1 MNNSKIIINPN
12 VFGRKEETKRK
23 KQSRQPQKVSSEQ
36 TQAFYSQ
43 PAASSWA
50 QEEKDFDA
58 TVHKS
63 SQLGVI
69 TSTGV
74 LLGPQATLLT

>member
-1 MNNSKIIINPN
+1 M
-12 VFGRKEETKRK
+12 FLEGKRK
-23 KQSRQPQKVSSEQ
+23 PKGRNNQDSPKKVSSEQ